1 MYVKRHACLSKSKAQ
16 IKKKKRYGNKLTLLS
31 QTQSEYWICPCQMQ
45 VSRRTAQKQTETYDL
60 IKRNEQCPFDLRLTQ
75 AKEKSP
81 EFHASY

>member
-1 MYVKRHACLSKSKAQ
+1 
-16 IKKKKRYGNKLTLLS
+16 
-31 QTQSEYWICPCQMQ
+31 MQ

-81 EFHASY
+81 EFHASYWKRLRELYLYVSFDSANENFF